1 MELNTTQIETVEAKT
16 DLLAVAVD
24 HGVMPQLKEAFGSHT
39 FFMNEKGLF
48 VFQRAK
54 ETDNEAKL
62 VAFAMWAE
70 DDRNKLVAL
79 QDPIPA
85 GLVFDLEAAEV
96 RNEAQES
103 QTRH

>member
-1 MELNTTQIETVEAKT
+1 MELNTSQIETVEAKT

-24 HGVMPQLKEAFGSHT
+24 HGVLPKLKEAFGSHT

-48 VFQRAK
+48 IFQRAE
-54 ETDNEAKL
+54 ETETEAKL

-70 DDRNKLVAL
+70 NEENKLVAL
-79 QDPIPA
+79 RDPLPA
-85 GLVFDLEAAEV
+85 GLVFDLEATELRGDAP
-96 RNEAQES
+96 ES

>member
-48 VFQRAK
+48 VFQRAE
-54 ETDNEAKL
+54 ETDKEAKL
-62 VAFAMWAE
+62 VAFAMWSE
-70 DDRNKLVAL
+70 DERNKLVAL

-96 RNEAQES
+96 RNEAQEP